1 LIQLCNTLDSLFK
14 IWRDVLLHNN
24 TIDKSISK
32 CFIER
37 VRESISHDDAVELEN
52 HFKRLQKDFRFDVSE
67 VFQSH
72 VLFLLESPK
81 RKWTKDNITAIKKLL
96 HDDSLNWRREEVI
109 QSLELISESNT
120 FELLSIFPELLDD
133 WFRSDFT
140 DTKEKKIPKICI
152 TWFKNLLTKL
162 DTNTSTSASNRK
174 SSSENNLVFSV
185 FMQLERIY
193 PLLGNRKNIWQNLT
207 NIAIERVRPRLDQI
221 FSATKFLIRIK
232 EQEVRIL
239 FLDTIKDILN
249 KTVQQIN
256 DQLITKIFTICDCT
270 QGRTLE
276 IPNS

>member
-1 LIQLCNTLDSLFK
+1 MDSLLR
-14 IWRDVLLHNN
+14 IWKDILFHNN
-24 TIDKSISK
+24 KIDKSIFK

-37 VRESISHDDAVELEN
+37 VRESISHDDAVALKN
-52 HFKRLQKDFRFDVSE
+52 HFRKLPKDCRYDVCE

-81 RKWTKDNITAIKKLL
+81 RKWTKENITAIKELL
-96 HDDSLNWRREEVI
+96 HDDSLDWRREEVI

-120 FELLSIFPELLDD
+120 FELLDIFPELLDD

-140 DTKEKKIPKICI
+140 DTKEKKIPNICI

-174 SSSENNLVFSV
+174 SSSENNFVFSV
-185 FMQLERIY
+185 FTQLERIY
-193 PLLGNRKNIWQNLT
+193 PLLGNRKNIWQNIT
-207 NIAIERVRPRLDQI
+207 TTAVERVRPRSDQI

-232 EQEVRIL
+232 EQEVRKL
-239 FLDTIKDILN
+239 FLDTIKEILS

-256 DQLITKIFTICDCT
+256 DQLITKIFTICDCI